1 MPVLGQDVPAERLLA
16 DVSVPD
22 ADAADRAALAD
33 LRVVDAVVLTVD
45 VRALAACALVL
56 VADVWVSDALALANL
71 VQLQYVSEERVT
83 SSRLPW

>member
-1 MPVLGQDVPAERLLA
+1 M
-16 DVSVPD
+16 PD

-33 LRVVDAVVLTVD
+33 LRVVDVVVLTVD
-45 VRALAACALVL
+45 VRALAARALVL

-71 VQLQYVSEERVT
+71 VQLQYVSEVRVT